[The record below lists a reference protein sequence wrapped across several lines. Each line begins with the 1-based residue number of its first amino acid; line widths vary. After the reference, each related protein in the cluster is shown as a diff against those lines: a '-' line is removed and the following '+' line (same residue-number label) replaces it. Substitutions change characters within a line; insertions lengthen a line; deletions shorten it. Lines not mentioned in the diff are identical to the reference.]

1 MDPEVLLLKPDDEP
15 INFLYYNPLTKE
27 ETPTSLE
34 AIRDDNSPR
43 AFVFQDPSTLQHVFI
58 NEYGLIEDTTKLRV
72 CIIYPLSGVYLTPDE
87 KNGDSGPN
95 IARLMAEW
103 RDAFN
108 AMPTNNQIKHIVFDL
123 ICGQKIEIQHLVG
136 VLREEKSVLKEK
148 AGGSL
153 LCTIQG
159 YNDDD
164 AMWV

>member
-15 INFLYYNPLTKE
+15 IKFLYYNPTTKE

-34 AIRDDNSPR
+34 SVRDEDSPHT
-43 AFVFQDPSTLQHVFI
+43 FVFQDPSTLQHVFI
-58 NEYGLIEDTTKLRV
+58 NEHGLIEDTKKLRI
-72 CIIYPLSGVYLTPDE
+72 CIIYPLSDVNLTPGE

-95 IARLMAEW
+95 IAELMSEW
-103 RDAFN
+103 RDAFK
-108 AMPTNNQIKHIVFDL
+108 AMPTNHWIKHIVFDM
-123 ICGQKIEIQHLVG
+123 ICGQNIAIKHLLG

>member
-1 MDPEVLLLKPDDEP
+1 MEPEVLLVKPDEKP
-15 INFLYYNPLTKE
+15 VNFLYYNPITKE

-34 AIRDDNSPR
+34 SIRDDDSHR
-43 AFVFQDPSTLQHVFI
+43 TVVFQDPSALQHVFI
-58 NEYGLIEDTTKLRV
+58 NEYGLIEDATKLRV
-72 CIIYPLSGVYLTPDE
+72 CIIYPLSGVNLTPDE
-87 KNGDSGPN
+87 KIGNPGPN
-95 IARLMAEW
+95 IAELMAGW
-103 RDAFN
+103 RDAFK
-108 AMPTNNQIKHIVFDL
+108 AMPTKHQIKHIVFDM
-123 ICGQKIEIQHLVG
+123 ICGQKLVIKHLIE

>member
-1 MDPEVLLLKPDDEP
+1 MDPEILLLKADDVP
-15 INFLYYNPLTKE
+15 INFLYYNPITKE
-27 ETPTSLE
+27 KTPTSLE
-34 AIRDDNSPR
+34 AIRNEKSPR
-43 AFVFQDPSTLQHVFI
+43 TFAFQDPSTLQHVFN
-58 NEYGLIEDTTKLRV
+58 NEYGLIKDTTKLRV
-72 CIIYPLSGVYLTPDE
+72 CIIYPLSAVYLTPDE